1 MKKTISISLGKQS
14 FQIEEDAYGHLEKY
28 LKDVRAYFGSNAEAE
43 EIVEDI
49 ETRFAEQLIAKGA
62 DKRTVEMSDV
72 EALIATM
79 GTPEQ
84 VKGDDA
90 GTNHK
95 KDHTIADKKFYRDP
109 DDQIIAGVAS
119 GLAHY
124 FHIDPVWVRLA
135 FFIFIFTWGFGVA
148 IYLILWLITPE
159 AKTETEKSQMRGEK
173 INLSNIEQTIKQRVA
188 EFKKKDFSKV
198 NSALSHTGE
207 LAVTTGSRL
216 GQAVKTFFLI
226 IAKILGIVL
235 VIAGALALASVV
247 FAFVTVLFN
256 LDSSYVYF
264 PLQEITTNSWYYA
277 GLASAF
283 FVVFV
288 PLSFLL
294 TLGSSLIASKSK
306 FTTTGSLTLLAV
318 WVVAIAVAA
327 NAGIKL
333 APEIE
338 HVRESNQAFQ
348 TETKNLDLK
357 DFTGLELSGAQQAT
371 IHQGEAFEVLA
382 TASTKSLDQTRFY
395 VNSKGNLVAE
405 NTKPFH
411 ICLFYC
417 RQEAIIFDITA
428 PSISKVDASGASK
441 VYGVLSGDTVSI
453 DLSGASKA
461 EVDISATNL
470 DLDFSGDSRATLT
483 GQAQELKAKLSGAS
497 KLEAE
502 KLQAN
507 SASLD
512 ASGASKVY
520 FATLDK
526 LKVDLSGA
534 SHVSY
539 YEVNNLTQDLSGAS
553 KVEQV
558 TEK

>member
-14 FQIEEDAYGHLEKY
+14 FQIEEDAYGRLEKY
-28 LKDVRAYFGSNAEAE
+28 LQEVKAYFGSKSEAE

-49 ETRFAEQLIAKGA
+49 ETRFAEQLTAKGA
-62 DKRTVEMSDV
+62 DKRTVEMTDV
-72 EALIATM
+72 DALISSM

-84 VKGDDA
+84 VKGDSSSAPKRDQ
-90 GTNHK
+90 
-95 KDHTIADKKFYRDP
+95 TIADKKFYRDP

-173 INLSNIEQTIKQRVA
+173 INLSNIEQTIKQRVE

-198 NSALSHTGE
+198 NSALSRTGE
-207 LAVTTGSRL
+207 LVSTTGTRL
-216 GQAVKTFFLI
+216 GLVVKKLFLAI
-226 IAKILGIVL
+226 TKILGVVL
-235 VIAGALALASVV
+235 VVAGALALASVV

-294 TLGSSLIASKSK
+294 TLGSSLTASKSK

-338 HVRESNQAFQ
+338 HIQESNQAFQ
-348 TETKNLDLK
+348 TETRYIDLK
-357 DFTGLELSGAQQAT
+357 DYTGLELSGAQQAT

-405 NTKPFH
+405 NTRPFH
-411 ICLFYC
+411 ICIFYC
-417 RQEAIIFDITA
+417 RQETINLDITA

-441 VYGVLSGDTVSI
+441 VYGALSGDTVSI
-453 DLSGASKA
+453 DLSGASRA

-470 DLDFSGDSRATLT
+470 ELDFSGDSKAIFT

-497 KLEAE
+497 KLEATSLE
-502 KLQAN
+502 AT
-507 SASLD
+507 SAD
-512 ASGASKVY
+512 VNASGASKVY

-526 LKVDLSGA
+526 LQVDLSGA
-534 SHVSY
+534 SYASY
-539 YEVNNLTQDLSGAS
+539 YEVNSLTQDLSGAS
-553 KVEQV
+553 KVEQ
-558 TEK
+558 TLP